1 MSDLQKPLTLTT
13 GTALMLNI
21 VIGAGLL
28 ALPGLA
34 VKQAGNLALYSWL
47 ICGLVSFPL
56 LSIFIILGRRYPDA
70 GGIAHFAKQA
80 FGNYG
85 YASASLV
92 LLGAVLFGLPS
103 IALTGGYY
111 AAVVTGLSPHLL
123 AISILSI
130 ATVIL
135 LFSSSAAA
143 KINTALSIIII
154 TTIVAVLAAGLL
166 LIPSPSD
173 QQLAAPTLSDVPIIF
188 TPFMIIF
195 FAFTGWEVAA
205 GLSEEFKN
213 PKRDFP
219 LAMLMSFAITVLLY
233 IAIAFLAYRVPL
245 EGHYETAFARIA
257 DIALGTSVEN
267 LVALLATIIIVAN
280 LSGAVWAISRMVFS
294 LSREGFL
301 SSSLQTSKTGSP
313 WLAVLTTSGTLILI
327 IVLDWLGYLG
337 LERMLALAG
346 QNFIVLYGIGAASLM
361 AVTLKA
367 SERLLAVVVVAIVV
381 GLVVVQGTIAIY
393 PAALI
398 TTAVIGV
405 AIRRW
410 ILRHHVA
417 HLSKL
422 PPGEAS

>member
-34 VKQAGNLALYSWL
+34 VKQAGDLALYSWL
-47 ICGLVSFPL
+47 ACGLVSFPL

-70 GGIAHFAKQA
+70 GGIAHFAKLA
-80 FGNYG
+80 FGSYG
-85 YASASLV
+85 YAAASLV

-103 IALTGGYY
+103 IALTGGHY
-111 AAVVTGLSPHLL
+111 AAVVTGLSPHML
-123 AISILSI
+123 AISILCI
-130 ATVIL
+130 ATIIL

-154 TTIVAVLAAGLL
+154 TTIVAVLAAGFL
-166 LIPSPSD
+166 LIPIPVD
-173 QQLAAPTLSDVPIIF
+173 QQLAAPKLSDVPIIF

-257 DIALGTSVEN
+257 DVALGTSVEN
-267 LVALLATIIIVAN
+267 LVALLATVIIVAN

-301 SSSLQTSKTGSP
+301 SSKLQTSKTGSP
-313 WLAVLTTSGTLILI
+313 WLAVLATSGSLIFI

-346 QNFIVLYGIGAASLM
+346 QNFIVLYGIGAA
-361 AVTLKA
+361 A
-367 SERLLAVVVVAIVV
+367 LLAVTIRGSERILAVAVVCIVV
-381 GLVVVQGTIAIY
+381 GLVVAQGTIAIY

-398 TTAVIGV
+398 VIALIGV
-405 AIRRW
+405 SIRRYFSSDD
-410 ILRHHVA
+410 IGQLAIVSRKES
-417 HLSKL
+417 L
-422 PPGEAS
+422 